1 MRAVVRSVRTVV
13 EGGGVCNMRV
23 RAVCVR
29 TAIEELTPGMT
40 LRMVVLWVVWWE
52 GARRDRMVSLAT
64 ELSRMRSVGC
74 DVGVISRAR
83 QAARFSPVLLEDG
96 EFPIVGGRSLLIAK
110 YGIIG

>member
-1 MRAVVRSVRTVV
+1 
-13 EGGGVCNMRV
+13 MRV
-23 RAVCVR
+23 RAVCVL

-64 ELSRMRSVGC
+64 ELSRMSSVGC

-83 QAARFSPVLLEDG
+83 QAARFSPVLLENG
-96 EFPIVGGRSLLIAK
+96 EFPIVGGSSLLIAK

>member
-13 EGGGVCNMRV
+13 EGGGVCNKRV

-64 ELSRMRSVGC
+64 ELSRMSSVGC

-83 QAARFSPVLLEDG
+83 QAARFSPYV
-96 EFPIVGGRSLLIAK
+96 
-110 YGIIG
+110 